1 MNPETM
7 QIIVAQRGWVLV
19 GMTRRDGDHLV
30 IRDARVIRTWGT
42 ERGLAQ
48 IAVEGPT
55 KATKLDD
62 PCTARIHVLAVVLSY
77 ECNADAWKPK
87 KAGAR

>member
-7 QIIVAQRGWVLV
+7 QITVAQRGWVLV
-19 GMTRRDGDHLV
+19 GMTRRDGDHIV

-42 ERGLAQ
+42 TNGLAQ
-48 IAVEGPT
+48 IATEGPT
-55 KATKLDD
+55 KETKLDA

-77 ECNADAWKPK
+77 DCNAEAWKPK
-87 KAGAR
+87 KAGSK